1 MAQAAH
7 GIQDFISQVRKTDF
21 ARSNRFEIQF
31 TYPQIMQ
38 SHYTSQG
45 ETPKLISMMAEDII
59 FPGLLLGTRA
69 YRINNLNEQRATS
82 IDFGGDSITFNFFID
97 ASWSVKD
104 FFGDWMRKI
113 VDPVTRELA
122 YPNEYY
128 AEIHLYALN
137 NMDEVVA
144 HWQIDDAFPRSI
156 APVTASVTNAQVM
169 RLPVTFA
176 YKKWRVIG
184 GYDPEGNPL
193 RYNEDP
199 QFDTEDGNDF
209 TADTLEQDV
218 DRTIADIEAET
229 ADDTIT

>member
-1 MAQAAH
+1 MAGH
-7 GIQDFISQVRKTDF
+7 SISDFISQVKKTDF
-21 ARSNRFEIQF
+21 ARSNRYEIGF
-31 TYPQIMQ
+31 TYPELMQ
-38 SHYTSQG
+38 GHYTSQG
-45 ETPKLISMMAEDII
+45 ETPRLISMFAEDII

-82 IDFGGDSITFNFFID
+82 IDFGGDSITFNFLID
-97 ASWSVKD
+97 GSWAVKD

-113 VDPVTRELA
+113 VDPVTRQLK
-122 YPNEYY
+122 YPDEYY

-137 NMDEVVA
+137 NQDEVVA

-156 APVTASVTNAQVM
+156 APVTASSTNAQVL

-176 YKKWRVIG
+176 YKRWRTIG

-199 QFDTEDGNDF
+199 QFDAENESEFDPETVD
-209 TADTLEQDV
+209 QDV

-229 ADDTIT
+229 ADDTITTE

>member
-1 MAQAAH
+1 MAAH
-7 GIQDFISQVRKTDF
+7 NITDFLSQVRKTDF
-21 ARSNRFEIQF
+21 ARSNRYEVIF
-31 TYPQIMQ
+31 TYPGVME

-45 ETPKLISMMAEDII
+45 ETPRLISMLAEDII

-82 IDFGGDSITFNFFID
+82 IDFGGDSITFNFLID

-113 VDPVTRELA
+113 VDPVTRQLR
-122 YPNEYY
+122 YPEEYY
-128 AEIHLYALN
+128 AEIRLFALN
-137 NMDEVVA
+137 SKDEVIVE
-144 HWQIDDAFPRSI
+144 WLIEDAFPRSI
-156 APVTASVTNAQVM
+156 APVTASSTNAQVL

-193 RYNEDP
+193 KYGSDP
-199 QFDTEDGNDF
+199 QFDSEDENQF
-209 TADTLEQDV
+209 NEETLDQDV

-229 ADDTIT
+229 ADDTITTE